1 MVLSLSFS
9 SSSLASTRPT
19 FQSILSHMASAA
31 RVMTT
36 HRICRLPVV
45 DPEGKLVGIV
55 ARRDL
60 LSVFL
65 RPDEEIAADATEL
78 LDDVMHADPATVRA
92 AVRNNVETMTDAR
105 ITTSAPEEEE
115 LIQVAMRLLWDVD
128 GVVDVTSRVNRP
140 VGPQSATVTTA
151 SRKDSPK

>member
-1 MVLSLSFS
+1 MT
-9 SSSLASTRPT
+9 APAITIHPDAP
-19 FQSILSHMASAA
+19 IPSAA

-92 AVRNNVETMTDAR
+92 AVRNGRVILNG
-105 ITTSAPEEEE
+105 TTSAPEEEE

-140 VGPQSATVTTA
+140 PGPQPAAVTTA
-151 SRKDSPK
+151 GRKDGPK